1 MYSNTFFP
9 MFTTAMFFGLY
20 TSSISYEFDK
30 LHKNIYDMQSECKE
44 LRMEEIS
51 RLKLKTN
58 IYE

>member
-1 MYSNTFFP
+1 MYSNTFLP

-20 TSSISYEFDK
+20 TYSISYEFDK